1 MMHEEEER
9 VRGGYP
15 TTRQS
20 NRRYDQHG
28 NMELPRT
35 RVRQIVGTTNTAR
48 WGTLLAEEEGTLSAE
63 EEGTL
68 LAEEDTHHMHWGY
81 AISRGGYTARDI
93 GMKTTTQT
101 WAYEGQ
107 CK

>member
-35 RVRQIVGTTNTAR
+35 RVRQIDGTTNTAR

-68 LAEEDTHHMHWGY
+68 LAEEDTNC
-81 AISRGGYTARDI
+81 RR
-93 GMKTTTQT
+93 
-101 WAYEGQ
+101 
-107 CK
+107 